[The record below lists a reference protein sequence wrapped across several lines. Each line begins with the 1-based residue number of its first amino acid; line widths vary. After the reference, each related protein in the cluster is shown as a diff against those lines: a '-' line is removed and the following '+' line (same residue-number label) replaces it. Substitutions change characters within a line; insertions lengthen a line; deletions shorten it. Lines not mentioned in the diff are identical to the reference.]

1 MSPTLWLTAVAM
13 VAFAGNSLLARLAL
27 GDGAIDAAGFT
38 GFRLASGA
46 AVLALIALRARRQS
60 GKGQA
65 IGGSWASALALFL
78 YAIAFSLA
86 YVKLGAA
93 VGALILFTA
102 VQATM
107 IGWGLVQG
115 ERPSRREI
123 AGLAVAFAA
132 FILWLAPAVTRPDP
146 IGTLMMIVSGV
157 AWGVYSLRGKAAG
170 DPMRATAGNFIRTLP
185 LAVPLGVLSL
195 WQDGVSAEG
204 LILALASG
212 CVASALGYIVWY
224 RALAGLTALAAAIVQ
239 LSVPVIAALGAVLF
253 LSETLSL
260 GFVVA
265 AVFVLGGIAFA
276 LFARRR

>member
-1 MSPTLWLTAVAM
+1 MSSTLWLTTVAM
-13 VAFAGNSLLARLAL
+13 MAFAGNSLLARLAL

-38 GFRLASGA
+38 GIRLASGA
-46 AVLALIALRARRQS
+46 AVLALIALRARRPPAE
-60 GKGQA
+60 GPA
-65 IGGSWASALALFL
+65 IGGGWVSALALFV

-86 YVKLGAA
+86 YLKLGAA
-93 VGALILFTA
+93 VGALVLFTA

-107 IGWGLVQG
+107 IGWGLFNG
-115 ERPSRREI
+115 ERPSRRET

-132 FILWLAPAVTRPDP
+132 FVLWLAPAVTRPDP
-146 IGTLMMIVSGV
+146 LGTLLMIASGV

-185 LAVPLGVLSL
+185 LAVPLAILSL
-195 WQDGVSAEG
+195 WQGGVSAEG

-253 LSETLSL
+253 LSETLDL
-260 GFVVA
+260 GFILA
-265 AVFVLGGIAFA
+265 ACFVLGGIAFA
-276 LFARRR
+276 LLARQR

>member
-27 GDGAIDAAGFT
+27 VDGAMDVAGFT

-46 AVLALIALRARRQS
+46 AVLALIALRS
-60 GKGQA
+60 GKSSDGEST
-65 IGGSWASALALFL
+65 IGGSWASALALFV

-86 YVKLGAA
+86 YVRLGAA
-93 VGALILFTA
+93 VGALILFTS
-102 VQATM
+102 VQAAM
-107 IGWGLVQG
+107 IGWGLYRG
-115 ERPSRREI
+115 ERPTGREI
-123 AGLAVAFAA
+123 AGLSVAFTA
-132 FILWLAPAVTRPDP
+132 FVLWLVPAVTRPDP
-146 IGTLMMIVSGV
+146 LGTLLMISAGV
-157 AWGVYSLRGKAAG
+157 AWAVYSLRGRAAG

-185 LAVPLGVLSL
+185 LAVPLALVSL
-195 WQDGVSAEG
+195 WRDGVTAEG

-224 RALAGLTALAAAIVQ
+224 RALAGLSALAAAIVQ

-260 GFVVA
+260 GFIVA
-265 AVFVLGGIAFA
+265 ATFVLGGIGFA
-276 LFARRR
+276 LSARQG

>member
-1 MSPTLWLTAVAM
+1 MSSTLWLTAVAM

-27 GDGAIDAAGFT
+27 VDGAIDAAGFT
-38 GFRLASGA
+38 GIRLASGA
-46 AVLALIALRARRQS
+46 AVLALIAMRARPV
-60 GKGQA
+60 GGTEPT
-65 IGGSWASALALFL
+65 IGGSWASALALFV

-93 VGALILFTA
+93 VGALVLFTA

-107 IGWGLVQG
+107 IGWGLLQG
-115 ERPSRREI
+115 ERPSRRET
-123 AGLAVAFAA
+123 AGLTVAFAA
-132 FILWLAPAVTRPDP
+132 FVLWLAPAVTRPDP
-146 IGTLMMIVSGV
+146 LGTVLMIAAGA

-185 LAVPLGVLSL
+185 LAVPLVIVSL
-195 WQDGVSAEG
+195 WQDGVTAEG

-265 AVFVLGGIAFA
+265 AAFVLGGIGFA
-276 LFARRR
+276 LFARQR

>member
-1 MSPTLWLTAVAM
+1 MSPTLWLTTVAM

-27 GDGAIDAAGFT
+27 ADGAIDAAGFT
-38 GFRLASGA
+38 GIRLTSGA
-46 AVLALIALRARRQS
+46 AVLALIALRARRETGS
-60 GKGQA
+60 GPT
-65 IGGSWASALALFL
+65 IGGSWASALALFV

-86 YVKLGAA
+86 YVELGAA
-93 VGALILFTA
+93 VGALVLFTA

-107 IGWGLVQG
+107 IAWGLVQG
-115 ERPSRREI
+115 ERPSRREM

-132 FILWLAPAVTRPDP
+132 FVLWLAPAVTRPDP
-146 IGTLMMIVSGV
+146 LGTLLMIAAGI
-157 AWGVYSLRGKAAG
+157 AWGVYSLRGRAAG

-185 LAVPLGVLSL
+185 LAVPLVVVSL

-224 RALAGLTALAAAIVQ
+224 RALAGLTSLAAAIVQ

-265 AVFVLGGIAFA
+265 AAFVLGGIGFA
-276 LFARRR
+276 LFARQR